1 MRPLTDEETK
11 AVFEKLAKYIGGKL
25 KYMIER
31 DDKTFIFRL
40 HRDRVFYLDEDLL
53 KYAIHF
59 ETKKLISVGK
69 ELYIFIYLL
78 QY

>member
-1 MRPLTDEETK
+1 MRPLTDDETK
-11 AVFEKLAKYIGGKL
+11 LVFEKLAKYIGGKL

-59 ETKKLISVGK
+59 ETKKLISCGK
-69 ELYIFIYLL
+69 LK
-78 QY
+78 